1 MENCDEE
8 WPEGQRPLEAPD
20 VGAAAG
26 SVDECAVL
34 YSDTEDDPSL
44 GRHLKRQHRTSPA
57 AAAPQPPTPRCLA
70 CGKEQSPLGHLCS
83 AGRGRAAPFGCG
95 ACGRHFQLAS
105 ELRRHWLAHTD
116 IKPFKCPDCERD
128 FNAASLLE
136 RHKLTHAKD
145 RPPPCRVCAGKT
157 QQEDAVLEALGLG
170 EEPKGGEQGEQ
181 AQQHSRG
188 CPTCQP
194 PDTRPPE
201 TLYQCECGTFFANGN
216 TLAAHLTAHGGE
228 PSFTCGICGQPFV
241 NLQALEEHQL
251 SHTVAA
257 SPTSGPG
264 SELERHLLPQLDLRA
279 SSSSVR
285 SMSGRGKGG
294 KGLGKG
300 GAKRHR
306 KVLRDNI
313 QGITKPAIRRLA
325 RRGGVK
331 RISGLIYEETR
342 GVLKVFL
349 ENVIRDAVTYTEH
362 AKRKTVTAMDVVY
375 ALKRQGRTLYGFG
388 G

>member
-1 MENCDEE
+1 MQYKLRDSYANCISF
-8 WPEGQRPLEAPD
+8 A
-20 VGAAAG
+20 
-26 SVDECAVL
+26 
-34 YSDTEDDPSL
+34 
-44 GRHLKRQHRTSPA
+44 
-57 AAAPQPPTPRCLA
+57 
-70 CGKEQSPLGHLCS
+70 
-83 AGRGRAAPFGCG
+83 
-95 ACGRHFQLAS
+95 AS
-105 ELRRHWLAHTD
+105 EVGWYV
-116 IKPFKCPDCERD
+116 K
-128 FNAASLLE
+128 
-136 RHKLTHAKD
+136 
-145 RPPPCRVCAGKT
+145 
-157 QQEDAVLEALGLG
+157 
-170 EEPKGGEQGEQ
+170 
-181 AQQHSRG
+181 
-188 CPTCQP
+188 
-194 PDTRPPE
+194 
-201 TLYQCECGTFFANGN
+201 
-216 TLAAHLTAHGGE
+216 
-228 PSFTCGICGQPFV
+228 
-241 NLQALEEHQL
+241 
-251 SHTVAA
+251 
-257 SPTSGPG
+257 
-264 SELERHLLPQLDLRA
+264 
-279 SSSSVR
+279 R